1 MEIIIGKKYKIIQE
15 LGDGAFGKVFKAENI
30 LTKKLVA
37 IKIEKER
44 ESRLLKYEARVYN
57 LLNNIK
63 NIPKIRLFGTE
74 ENYTYMVIDLFDSS
88 IDKRELSNRDKII
101 VFKNSLSIIEELHNN
116 GFIHRDIKP
125 DNILFEERN
134 SIQTKLIDFGLS
146 KKYIDKDKNHLEY
159 RDGRKIVGTIKYCSI
174 NLHNGCEPSR
184 RDDIESLIYT
194 FIKVYNGNLP
204 WDDFNIDNKDEYTEN
219 VLREKMNIYRFIIK
233 EKIPF
238 EFASMLQ
245 YIRELNY
252 NSNINYKYI
261 YSLLDAIYIR
271 NNIQL

>member
-125 DNILFEERN
+125 DNILFEEGN

-245 YIRELNY
+245 YIRDLDY
-252 NSNINYKYI
+252 SSNINYKYI

>member
-194 FIKVYNGNLP
+194 FIKVYIGHLP

-245 YIRELNY
+245 YIRDLDY